1 MKTTTIL
8 PFSKDMKFLI
18 SRKLAKQ
25 GLTGLIFFLFPFLV
39 FSQTWTG
46 NSSDDWNTG
55 ANWTG
60 NAVPGAASTTVV
72 IPSTVTSGRWPKLTG
87 DVNVGVL
94 TMNSGAQIDLNGK
107 QLNVQYGVNI
117 NNVTINDASGGSG
130 MLRSGSNSANYNAN
144 FDIQNSVFHSKA
156 WIQVG
161 GNSTSN
167 RTLVWNCT
175 FNKELT
181 VFHEGHSILWMGNST
196 LDGSVNTTFPNTY
209 NDNVIVYAQSRSASS
224 QCVLEMGQTGKN
236 TVFKGNVTV
245 SMNSGSNFFGPGH
258 LGGSFTIEGNYS
270 VKKSGSSGA
279 VYLGANSQGSSATLN
294 VKGDLIY
301 EVAAVATN
309 NTTYLGANPSNG
321 LTGVVNVTG
330 KLDMRINGAWDSDF
344 FIRNVNNSAYTGT
357 PGDIVVSSNIGRVE
371 ISNCNLVLDSLF
383 LVGADYSNVLDNR
396 IKATEILVPHN
407 AAGSR
412 TFIDGNRF
420 DANVRFRLNVA
431 TSGNDYFISGSRTT
445 ASTGAKGNAYLRNL
459 NLELGGT
466 VNGQMQ
472 IGRYGTDSIYGN
484 LDLSNWGIGDLYMIP
499 YAGRLYVGGNATF
512 TQTGTGQGYLYISY
526 DGNVE
531 IKGDFS
537 ITAPNTVLDFNMNT
551 GKKISIGG
559 KFNFDGNHTGS
570 PTMTFGNFE
579 VATNGG
585 IFRTGAKATGGTS
598 SSVGPGK
605 LIIRNS
611 ILRDSIYE
619 IYDISNADIFDSQFF
634 GDSLYL
640 DQTLAN
646 SYTYID
652 GNKFNIRSSAF
663 AMDLINQWVY
673 FESGRRGSGTFLGN
687 AYRGNVYVKTAPATS
702 TVYYQSHWG
711 RNSMDSIYGNFTA
724 DLKEQSQLYFASEN
738 ATNSKVWI
746 GGNVDVNVPGTAQTG
761 GFLVGT
767 GNATVVGNL
776 DVFWPRG
783 TIDFTPTSPNKF
795 TVGGTF
801 SLDGGVLNDVVNY
814 DFQFFEVGTAG
825 GTIKTGIKATGGTN
839 RGFGP
844 GNLDIR
850 NSTLRF
856 GLAEFYG
863 MNRFDILD
871 SKFYGDSLFV
881 EAHIDGTTSF
891 LDGNLFDVKG
901 VAVSGNRSINSNW
914 MYIDS
919 GARVFNSTSNA
930 KGNTYKGNLRI
941 LNLGD
946 LNGAGGG
953 ALSFRLGSGAT
964 DSIYG
969 NVDVYMEDYSQL
981 QMAPASASLSKVW
994 IGGNFNFLN
1003 KDPITGYLWAQ
1014 TGSVTIKGNM
1024 DVKAPSWVD
1033 LSFTPD
1039 SPNKFIVDGTFN
1051 FDGNVNSNY
1060 AMDFQFFEVG
1070 KSGGTFKTGSAAT
1083 GGIAS
1088 SAGPGKITIKN
1099 SILRNTQ
1106 YDWYGVD
1113 HADLFD
1119 NQFFGDSLFM
1129 DQTTG
1134 NWTLID
1140 GNKFNIRS
1148 TAFTSNVLNNW
1159 MYYQSGSRIANNISG
1174 AKGNAYR
1181 GNVRFAQLN
1190 TSVNNYI
1197 QAYIGFGAMDSIYGN
1212 LCADL
1217 RDFGYLY
1224 LAHANANLSKVW
1236 VGGDMKLNSP
1246 TIGQLGYL
1254 YATT

>member
-55 ANWTG
+55 TNWTG
-60 NAVPGAASTTVV
+60 SAVPGATSTVV
-72 IPSTVTSGRWPKLTG
+72 IPSTVTSGRWPKLSADVTVG
-87 DVNVGVL
+87 VMTMNAGSQLDVNGYTL
-94 TMNSGAQIDLNGK
+94 TL
-107 QLNVQYGVNI
+107 QYGTNI
-117 NNVTINDASGGSG
+117 ETASINDASGGSG
-130 MLRSGSNSANYNAN
+130 MLRSGINSANYDAN
-144 FDIQNSVFHSKA
+144 FKIQNSIFHSKA

-161 GNSTSN
+161 GNTTSYS
-167 RTLVWNCT
+167 TLVFTTT

-181 VFHEGHSILWMGNST
+181 VFHEGHNLLWMGNSD
-196 LDGSVNTTFPNTY
+196 LSGSVTTTWPNVY
-209 NDNVIVYAQSRSASS
+209 NGNVIVYAQSRSTSS
-224 QCVLEMGQTGKN
+224 QCVLEMSQTGKN

-245 SMNSGSNFFGPGH
+245 SMNSGSMFFGPGTR
-258 LGGSFTIEGNYS
+258 GGSCTIEGNYS
-270 VKKSGSSGA
+270 LNKTGNSG
-279 VYLGANSQGSSATLN
+279 VVNLGAGSNVSSATLN
-294 VKGDLIY
+294 IKGDLIY
-301 EVAAVATN
+301 NVAAAATN
-309 NTTYLGANPSNG
+309 NTTYLGANPSNAN
-321 LTGVVNVTG
+321 TGIVNVTG
-330 KLDMRINGAWDSDF
+330 KVEMRIAPNVDGHNF

-357 PGDIVVSSNIGRVE
+357 PGDIIINNNIGRVE
-371 ISNCNLVLDSLF
+371 FHNNNLVLDSLF
-383 LVGADYSNVLDNR
+383 LNGADYSNVLDNR
-396 IKATEILVPHN
+396 IKATEILIPHN
-407 AAGSR
+407 VGGSQ
-412 TFIDGNRF
+412 TYIDGNRF
-420 DANVRFRLNVA
+420 DANVRLRQNVA
-431 TSGNDYFISGSRTT
+431 TSGGDYFVSGSRGTT
-445 ASTGAKGNAYLRNL
+445 ATGAKGNAYLGNL

-466 VNGQMQ
+466 VNGQIQ
-472 IGRYGTDSIYGN
+472 IGRFGTDSIYGN
-484 LDLSNWGIGDLYMIP
+484 LDLSNWGIGDLFMSP
-499 YAGRLYVGGNATF
+499 GAGRLYVGGKATF
-512 TQTGTGQGYLYISY
+512 TQTGTGQGWLWIASN
-526 DGNVE
+526 GNVE
-531 IKGDFS
+531 IKGDLS
-537 ITAPNTVLDFNMNT
+537 ITAPNTVLDFSVDT

-585 IFRTGAKATGGTS
+585 IFRTGAKATGGTT

-605 LIIRNS
+605 LIIKNS

-619 IYDISNADIFDSQFF
+619 IYDITNADIFDSQFF

-687 AYRGNVYVKTAPATS
+687 AYRGNVYVKTAPASS

-761 GFLVGT
+761 GFYVST

-801 SLDGGVLNDVVNY
+801 SFDGGVLNDVVNY

-825 GTIKTGIKATGGTN
+825 GTIKTGVKATGGTN
-839 RGFGP
+839 RSFGP
-844 GNLDIR
+844 GNLNIR

-863 MNRFDILD
+863 INRFDILD

-881 EAHIDGTTSF
+881 EVHIDNNNSF
-891 LDGNLFDVKG
+891 LDGNLFDVRG
-901 VAVSGNRSINSNW
+901 VAVSSNRSNDSAWNF
-914 MYIDS
+914 IDS
-919 GARVFNSTSNA
+919 GARVGNSTSNA

-946 LNGAGGG
+946 LNTSGSTA

-969 NVDVYMEDYSQL
+969 NVDVYMEDYSQFL
-981 QMAPASASLSKVW
+981 FAHASSTLSKVW

-1003 KDPITGYLWAQ
+1003 DNPIDGLLWGTYGA
-1014 TGSVTIKGNM
+1014 VTIEGNM
-1024 DVKAPSWVD
+1024 NVKAPSWVRLD
-1033 LSFTPD
+1033 FTPT
-1039 SPNKFIVDGTFN
+1039 SPNKFIVKGTFD
-1051 FDGNVNSNY
+1051 FDGNVNNNW

-1070 KSGGTFKTGSAAT
+1070 TLGGTFKTGSAAT
-1083 GGIAS
+1083 GGVS
-1088 SAGPGKITIKN
+1088 TSAGPGKIEIKN

-1113 HADLFD
+1113 HADLYD

-1140 GNKFNIRS
+1140 GNTFNLRS
-1148 TAFTSNVLNNW
+1148 AAFTSKILGTW
-1159 MYYQSGSRIANNISG
+1159 IPFQSGSRIANNISG
-1174 AKGNAYR
+1174 AKGNAYK

-1197 QAYIGFGAMDSIYGN
+1197 QAYVGYGAMDSIYGN

-1217 RDFGYLY
+1217 RDFGNLY
-1224 LAHANANLSKVW
+1224 LAHNNANLSKVW
-1236 VGGDMKLNSP
+1236 IWMS
-1246 TIGQLGYL
+1246 IGEEWMWI
-1254 YATT
+1254 